1 MNAFRDK
8 PLAFPWPP
16 IVYGT
21 AILAALLLQR
31 YVPVAV
37 PDTNIWIARG
47 IGFALIVIA
56 ICLDVWAM
64 RTLIDSHTTVM
75 PHRRS
80 TYLVTKGPY
89 RFTRNPIYLGYTL
102 ITAAAGLITQNPWFL
117 PAAILAVVATTL
129 IAVRREEMHLLSRFG
144 IDFERYCRRT
154 ARWI

>member
-16 IVYGT
+16 VVYGV
-21 AILAALLLQR
+21 AILAALMLQR
-31 YVPVAV
+31 YLPVDL
-37 PDTNIWIARG
+37 PDTHIWIARSLG
-47 IGFALIVIA
+47 AALVVLA
-56 ICLDVWAM
+56 LFLDVWAM
-64 RTLIDSHTTVM
+64 RTLIDSRTTVM

-80 TYLVTKGPY
+80 AYLVTRGPY

-102 ITAAAGLITQNPWFL
+102 TTAGAGLITQNPWFL
-117 PAAILAVVATTL
+117 PAAIVAVIATTL
-129 IAVRREEMHLLSRFG
+129 IAVRREEKHLLSRFG